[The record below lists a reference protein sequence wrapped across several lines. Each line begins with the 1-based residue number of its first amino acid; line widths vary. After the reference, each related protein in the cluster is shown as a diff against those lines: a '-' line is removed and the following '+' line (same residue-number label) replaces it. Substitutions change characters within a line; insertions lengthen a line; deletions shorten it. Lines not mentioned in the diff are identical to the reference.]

1 MFNILFCLKR
11 SQFFV
16 TKTGSQIKYLIL
28 HTSICII
35 NFKKHRLFQSNA
47 RMADSAQENN
57 NNAHKTDT
65 TNCPS
70 DVLNRSSQPLCR
82 NDTTNTPKSNTPC
95 SKNDMLKDITNS
107 TSSQTS
113 NQASKFHSLYDT
125 KEEIGRGMSSVVRRC
140 VNMNL
145 FLLRQFDIFNKMTIA
160 FFVNCFC
167 YQLNFALCKVSVSC
181 AKAYYF

>member
-1 MFNILFCLKR
+1 M
-11 SQFFV
+11 
-16 TKTGSQIKYLIL
+16 
-28 HTSICII
+28 
-35 NFKKHRLFQSNA
+35 
-47 RMADSAQENN
+47 AQENN
-57 NNAHKTDT
+57 NNACSST
-65 TNCPS
+65 TP
-70 DVLNRSSQPLCR
+70 QKPQCR
-82 NDTTNTPKSNTPC
+82 NDATNTSQC
-95 SKNDMLKDITNS
+95 RNDMLKDITNS